1 MLFTGARPQ
10 ESRVVEA
17 RHYDKAHSRLVFSR
31 YESKGQQRQRVI
43 YLDDTARKIVERLI
57 KR

>member
-1 MLFTGARPQ
+1 M
-10 ESRVVEA
+10 VEA
-17 RHYDKAHSRLVFSR
+17 RHYDKVHSRLVFSR